1 MLTSAIGS
9 LFSVLVQYRS
19 YLSFCQQVL
28 SQNEGENYI
37 YGMLAFPLL
46 ELGRM
51 VDAEKAAEKAFEIN
65 KEDPWAHHAVSFL
78 YRGKGNCL
86 YRLS

>member
-1 MLTSAIGS
+1 
-9 LFSVLVQYRS
+9 
-19 YLSFCQQVL
+19 
-28 SQNEGENYI
+28 
-37 YGMLAFPLL
+37 MLAFPLL

-51 VDAEKAAEKAFEIN
+51 VDAEKAAKKAFEIN

-78 YRGKGNCL
+78 YIGKGNCL